1 MDFLSRRLKINNWE
15 EVTYPIM
22 TKQEAEERELE
33 FVYWKEAKTG
43 ELTLSDDGYVSECL
57 KRKKYK
63 KAEEITVPYGRM
75 WINNHAK
82 LLYEP
87 HRDTGE
93 YSQSGT
99 RPWVEREMSLQ
110 RTKNAVKLY
119 VNMMLGTGKIDWE
132 QIGKAYRPDQAKP
145 AVTAKR
151 LFKQKR
157 ISSMVDEKIQEYL
170 DERELNQGDVLDV
183 IAEAITIARNN
194 ADPSNMLRGAEQ
206 YIKIMDMLPSKTQQT
221 DTLQIDVS
229 KKILD
234 EIATEE
240 TRQLKLESTK
250 EVPNGKDSA

>member
-1 MDFLSRRLKINNWE
+1 MDFLSRKLKINNWE

-22 TKQEAEERELE
+22 TKQEAKERGLD
-33 FVYWKEAKTG
+33 FVYWKDAKTG
-43 ELTLSDDGYVSECL
+43 QLALSDDNYVAECL
-57 KRKKYK
+57 KKAKYK
-63 KAEEITVPYGRM
+63 EAYQIVVPYGRM
-75 WINNHAK
+75 WINDNAK

-87 HRDTGE
+87 HRDTGQ
-93 YSQSGT
+93 YSQTGT
-99 RPWVEREMSLQ
+99 RTWDERESSLQ

-119 VNMMLGTGKIDWE
+119 VNMMLGTGKINWDA
-132 QIGKAYRPDQAKP
+132 IGSAYRPDQAKP

-157 ISSMVDEKIQEYL
+157 ITSMIDQEIQRYL

-240 TRQLKLESTK
+240 TRQLKLERTK
-250 EVPNGKDSA
+250 DVDEG